1 MLQELLKQE
10 FVITFTIQS
19 YKQSTMKKT
28 GFVLTLAACFMG
40 VFGALQADK
49 WISAHRQPDD
59 IFSQG
64 APAYSTVK
72 AINADPLPAPAFD
85 FKDAAK
91 RAMPSVVSV
100 DRFDKMRGFME
111 SQAIE
116 RETGTGSG
124 VIVSADGIIVTN
136 NHVVKAMQTRRGG
149 QGIAPR
155 VVVRTYDG
163 QKLEAKI
170 LGTDERSDLAVL
182 KVEGKNLK
190 PIELG
195 SSSTLEVGEWV
206 MAVGNPLGFDNTVSV
221 GVVSSTK
228 RNLPVGEQ
236 GLVEGIQTDA
246 AINPGNSGGALCNAQ
261 GQLIG
266 INSAIASGTGESV
279 GIGFAIPIDRAKKI
293 VNDIVKYGQAK
304 YPVLGISYAGAI
316 AGHMDDPQVRQYL
329 SQELSR
335 TDFPDTGL
343 YVQAVSGSAASSG
356 IAKNDFILE
365 IEGQKIDTTFDLNK
379 ILLPK
384 KIGDKIKVKFWHA
397 GQTKETSV
405 VLSEAQTN
413 I

>member
-1 MLQELLKQE
+1 MKQTA
-10 FVITFTIQS
+10 FVFTLS
-19 YKQSTMKKT
+19 
-28 GFVLTLAACFMG
+28 ACFVG

-49 WISAHRQPDD
+49 WLTAKNKPED
-59 IFSQG
+59 IFAQSPPSYSQG
-64 APAYSTVK
+64 KQAY
-72 AINADPLPAPAFD
+72 ADPLPAPAFD
-85 FKDAAK
+85 FRDAAK

-100 DRFDKMRGFME
+100 DRFDKMRGFMD
-111 SQAIE
+111 SQATE

-136 NHVVKAMQTRRGG
+136 NHVIAGRATRNGTEVF
-149 QGIAPR
+149 PR
-155 VVVRTYDG
+155 VQVRLFDG
-163 QKLEAKI
+163 QKVEAKI
-170 LGTDERSDLAVL
+170 LGTDVRSDLAVL
-182 KVEGKNLK
+182 KIEAKNLK

-221 GVVSSTK
+221 GVVSSKK
-228 RNLPVGEQ
+228 RNLPVGDQ

-293 VNDIVKYGQAK
+293 VNDIVKYGHAK
-304 YPVLGISYAGAI
+304 YPVLGIEYDGRLV
-316 AGHMDDPQVRQYL
+316 GHMDDPRARQYL
-329 SQELSR
+329 ADILKR
-335 TDFPDTGL
+335 DDFPSSGL
-343 YVQAVSGSAASSG
+343 YVNNVSGASLNSG

-365 IEGQKIDTTFDLNK
+365 VDGQKIVNTFDLNK
-379 ILLPK
+379 VLLPK
-384 KIGDKIKVKFWHA
+384 KIGDKVKVKYWKA
-397 GQTKETSV
+397 GQTKETTVTLAES
-405 VLSEAQTN
+405 QTK

>member
-1 MLQELLKQE
+1 
-10 FVITFTIQS
+10 
-19 YKQSTMKKT
+19 MKKT

-49 WISAHRQPDD
+49 WLSARSQPED
-59 IFSQG
+59 IFVQSSPKYGQ
-64 APAYSTVK
+64 VK
-72 AINADPLPAPAFD
+72 PINADPLPAPAFD
-85 FKDAAK
+85 FREAAK

-100 DRFDKMRGFME
+100 DRYDKMRGFME
-111 SQAIE
+111 SQATE

-149 QGIAPR
+149 EGVAPR
-155 VVVRTYDG
+155 VVVRLYDG
-163 QKLEAKI
+163 QKVEAKI

-182 KVEGKNLK
+182 KIEAKNLK
-190 PIELG
+190 PMELG

-293 VNDIVKYGQAK
+293 VNDIVKYGKAK
-304 YPVLGISYAGAI
+304 YPILGISYAGQI
-316 AGHMDDPQVRQYL
+316 AGQMDNPYVRQAL
-329 SQELSR
+329 AQELKR
-335 TDFPDTGL
+335 EDFPTTGL
-343 YVQAVSGSAASSG
+343 FVQMVSGSAASSG
-356 IAKNDFILE
+356 IAKNDII
-365 IEGQKIDTTFDLNK
+365 IEVDGQKINSVFDLNK
-379 ILLPK
+379 CLLPK
-384 KIGDKIKVKFWHA
+384 KVGDQLKVKYWRE
-397 GQTKETSV
+397 GQTKETTIALTES
-405 VLSEAQTN
+405 QTN

>member
-1 MLQELLKQE
+1 
-10 FVITFTIQS
+10 
-19 YKQSTMKKT
+19 MKKT
-28 GFVLTLAACFMG
+28 GFVLTLAACFVG

-49 WISAHRQPDD
+49 WLSARNKPED
-59 IFSQG
+59 IFAQSSPNYSQ
-64 APAYSTVK
+64 VK
-72 AINADPLPAPAFD
+72 QINADPLPAPAFD
-85 FKDAAK
+85 FRDAAK

-136 NHVVKAMQTRRGG
+136 NHVVAGRQTRNGTEVM
-149 QGIAPR
+149 PR
-155 VVVRTYDG
+155 VQVRLYDG
-163 QKLEAKI
+163 RKVEAKV
-170 LGTDERSDLAVL
+170 LGTDPRSDIAVL
-182 KVEGKNLK
+182 KIDAKNLK
-190 PIELG
+190 PIEIG

-293 VNDIVKYGQAK
+293 VNDIVKFGEAK
-304 YPVLGISYAGAI
+304 YPILGIKYARSIVGQ
-316 AGHMDDPQVRQYL
+316 MDNPYVRQAL
-329 SQELSR
+329 AGELKR
-335 TDFPDTGL
+335 EDFPSTGL
-343 YVQAVSGSAASSG
+343 FVQEVSGASASSG
-356 IAKNDFILE
+356 IAKNDIVLE
-365 IEGQKIDTTFDLNK
+365 VDGQKIDTTFDLNK
-379 ILLPK
+379 VLLPK
-384 KIGDKIKVKFWHA
+384 KVGDQVKVKYWHA
-397 GQTKETSV
+397 GQIKETTVTLAES
-405 VLSEAQTN
+405 Q
-413 I
+413 IKI